1 MNCFSSQGEKS
12 EKYLLGIVSME
23 LRFIVNWY
31 KYKKINEGF
40 SFVILAINIM
50 NELKEL
56 IILVYSN
63 I

>member
-31 KYKKINEGF
+31 KYKKINEGL
-40 SFVILAINIM
+40 SFVKWIKRIDYTYM
-50 NELKEL
+50 F
-56 IILVYSN
+56 
-63 I
+63 